1 MPSDRASY
9 HLLKT
14 RLSSLGL
21 DVWELGGGGDCF
33 FSSIALSVGISVPEF
48 RRGVAQHMR
57 DNEAIYEGLG
67 NFGIYGG
74 YQHYCD
80 LVGTCGFYV
89 EVNFE
94 IATTADFVSRH
105 LLILGADTDHDVSIC
120 RGRRSRSA
128 CAPRYR

>member
-1 MPSDRASY
+1 M
-9 HLLKT
+9 
-14 RLSSLGL
+14 
-21 DVWELGGGGDCF
+21 GGGGDCF
-33 FSSIALSVGISVPEF
+33 FNSIERSVGMSVPEF
-48 RRGVAQHMR
+48 RHGVAQHMR
-57 DNEAIYEGLG
+57 DNEAIYEGLC

-94 IATTADFVSRH
+94 IAIAADFVSRH